1 MANLFFLYSANL
13 FLSVMLIFSTSHSTA
28 QPQNKNKEANF
39 SCLVDSPSS
48 CETYVSYFAQSPNF
62 LSITNISDLF
72 GISPLSIV
80 RASNITFEDNYKL
93 IPGQLLLVPVTC
105 GCTRSHSFSNIS
117 YVMKKGDTYYFVST
131 FSFENLTNWQAVE
144 ASNIN
149 LNSDILP
156 VGTSVIFPLFCSCPS
171 KTQLQKGIKFLI
183 TYVWQPNDNLVTVS
197 SKFNASSMDIV
208 TANNLNF
215 ANLASL
221 PVLIPVRIL
230 PALSQ
235 PYPSSSLNN
244 HKTKHRPI
252 FIGTF
257 VGFSVLI
264 ALMVIILYA
273 YHMRKKRM
281 GLSRKTESSE
291 TADKI
296 LYGVSCYVSKPIVYE
311 AGVIMEAT
319 KKLNERYKIGKSV
332 YIARI
337 EGQVVAVKKVR
348 DQNAKE
354 ELIMMQKMNHT
365 NLVKLKGVSL
375 SDNNDGNYFLVYE
388 YAENGS
394 LDNWLYPSRYSSSFM
409 SFLTWNQRISI
420 ALDIAMGL
428 QYLQDHTQPRIVHRN
443 ITASN
448 ILLDSKFK
456 AKIANFSM
464 ARTCTNL
471 VMLKIDV
478 FAFGVVLLELL
489 TGKKGMEMNEKGEV
503 MMLWKE
509 FMGIFDFEE
518 GREERLR
525 KWMDPELGSF
535 YPIDDALGLAS
546 LALACIVG
554 GKSMSRPTIGEI
566 VLSLSLL
573 IQSSSHASSLKGS
586 STLDFDVASL
596 NSPITAR

>member
-1 MANLFFLYSANL
+1 MAISFINSTASSYWLI
-13 FLSVMLIFSTSHSTA
+13 LIFSTSHGAA
-28 QPQNKNKEANF
+28 QPQNNNKGANF
-39 SCLVDSPSS
+39 SCPVDAPSS
-48 CETYVSYFAQSPNF
+48 CETYVTYFAQSPNF

-72 GISPLSIV
+72 GISPRSIARASSIV
-80 RASNITFEDNYKL
+80 YEDNYKL
-93 IPGQLLLVPVTC
+93 FPGQLLLVPLTC
-105 GCTRSHSFSNIS
+105 GCTGSHSFANIS
-117 YVMKKGDTYYFVST
+117 YVMNKGDSYHFVST
-131 FSFENLTNWQAVE
+131 FSFENLTNSQAGE
-144 ASNIN
+144 AFNKT
-149 LNSDILP
+149 LNPHLVPIGSK
-156 VGTSVIFPLFCSCPS
+156 VIFPLSCSCPS

-183 TYVWQPNDNLVTVS
+183 TYVWQANDNLPTVS

-208 TANNLNF
+208 TVNNYPNF
-215 ANLASL
+215 TNSASL
-221 PVLIPVRIL
+221 PVLIPVRSL

-235 PYPSSSLNN
+235 TYPSSQNSN
-244 HKTKHRPI
+244 KTKHLLM

-257 VGFSVLI
+257 VGFAVLI
-264 ALMVIILYA
+264 ALLSILLYA
-273 YHMRKKRM
+273 YRMRKKRM
-281 GLSRKTESSE
+281 VLNRKNSTV
-291 TADKI
+291 DKL
-296 LYGVSCYVSKPIVYE
+296 LYGVSCYVSKPIMYE

-319 KKLNERYKIGKSV
+319 KKLNERCRIGKSI
-332 YIARI
+332 YRARI
-337 EGQVVAVKKVR
+337 EGEVVAVKKVR

-354 ELIMMQKMNHT
+354 ELRIMQKLNHT
-365 NLVKLKGVSL
+365 NLLKLRGVS
-375 SDNNDGNYFLVYE
+375 SDNDRNYFLVYE

-394 LDNWLYPSRYSSSFM
+394 LDKWLYPGYSSGSM
-409 SFLTWNQRISI
+409 SPLTWNQRISI
-420 ALDIAMGL
+420 ALDVAMGL
-428 QYLQDHTQPRIVHRN
+428 QYLHDHTQPRIVHRN
-443 ITASN
+443 ISTSN
-448 ILLDSKFK
+448 ILLDSKLK

-509 FMGIFDFEE
+509 FMAIFDLEE

-535 YPIDDALGLAS
+535 YPIVDALGLAS

-554 GKSMSRPTIGEI
+554 KSMSRPTMGEI

-573 IQSSSHASSLKGS
+573 TQSSSDAAALKGS
-586 STLDFDVASL
+586 GTLDFEVASL